1 MEIYSRFKK
10 RPTDPTP
17 TGEKE
22 EDTYEIQVDVRGHK
36 SLVATGRTNV
46 YEKIQESLEETKIEN
61 IIRRA
66 LGGDES
72 ALTIMHGTY
81 ADVREAP
88 KSLAEMQ
95 QAIIAA
101 TNQFERLP
109 VDYREKFNHSVEQFV
124 AEWGT
129 EAWMEK
135 MKKPETLNNTPET
148 AEKEGVKK

>member
-1 MEIYSRFKK
+1 MEVYSRFKN
-10 RPTDPTP
+10 RPTEPAP
-17 TGEKE
+17 SGEME
-22 EDTYEIQVDVRGHK
+22 EDVYEIQVDVRGHK
-36 SLVATGRTNV
+36 SLVATGKTNV

-72 ALTIMHGTY
+72 ALAVMHGTY

-101 TNQFERLP
+101 NNEFLKLP
-109 VDYREKFNHSVEQFV
+109 VEYREKFNHSPEQFI

-129 EAWMEK
+129 ETWVEK
-135 MKKPETLNNTPET
+135 MKTPKEKKLEEMK
-148 AEKEGVKK
+148 ANEKEGE